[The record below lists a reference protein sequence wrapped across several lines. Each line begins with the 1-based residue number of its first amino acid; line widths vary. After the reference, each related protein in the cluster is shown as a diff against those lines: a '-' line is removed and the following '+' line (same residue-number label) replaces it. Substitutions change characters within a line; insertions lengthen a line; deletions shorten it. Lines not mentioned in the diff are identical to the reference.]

1 MENIGFWK
9 RIKTKIE
16 TLPPSGKFILK
27 GARYGGFAGY
37 TLSVLYALPFATL
50 LFLCL
55 TLISVTNTHND
66 WYITVAPIVISF
78 LGIWLGFFILFIV
91 PASLTGTISG
101 SITALILYFF
111 YERIDLTP
119 FRAIILTIA
128 FWSPLVLVQSIVAI
142 RELAEIVSEP
152 FFQWSLLYI
161 PNMIF
166 LFGMGY
172 VAYKLFKYS
181 ATLEQSAGENCQ

>member
-9 RIKTKIE
+9 RIKRIIE
-16 TLPPSGKFILK
+16 TFPSSGKFIIK

-37 TLSVLYALPFATL
+37 TLSALYALPFATL
-50 LFLCL
+50 LFLGM
-55 TLISVTNTHND
+55 TLITFFDSYET
-66 WYITVAPIVISF
+66 WYMPFEIIGVFF
-78 LGIWLGFFILFIV
+78 LGIWVGFFVLFV
-91 PASLTGTISG
+91 APAYIFGVVSG
-101 SITALILYFF
+101 SISALILYFF